1 MNKTSILTNLLATTV
16 FCGAMGVAAPAFAQ
30 GQRQDTQ
37 PQSGPVEA
45 SNPNTSANADTE
57 AADQGAIV
65 VTGSRIPQPNLTSV
79 SPVTVVNSQEVRLS
93 GATRAEDIVN
103 ALPQAFASQSGN
115 LSNGSTGTATINLRN
130 LGDQRTLV
138 LVNGRRLVPGDP
150 SSSAADIN
158 AIPATLIERV
168 DVLTGGA
175 SSVYG
180 ADAVAGVVNFIMN
193 TNFEGIRLDGQYS
206 FFQHDNNEKVLVPGL
221 NARGFGYPHGSVAD
235 GGTVDLSGQIGAAF
249 DDGRGHV
256 VAYGT

>member
-1 MNKTSILTNLLATTV
+1 MKTMSHSRLLASTILFGTV
-16 FCGAMGVAAPAFAQ
+16 MAASPARAQ
-30 GQRQDTQ
+30 DQRQDSQ

-45 SNPNTSANADTE
+45 SNPATSADANAD
-57 AADQGAIV
+57 ADQGAIV

-79 SPVTVVNSQEVRLS
+79 SPVTVVNSQEIRLS

-193 TNFEGIRLDGQYS
+193 TNFAGIRLDGQY
-206 FFQHDNNEKVLVPGL
+206 
-221 NARGFGYPHGSVAD
+221 
-235 GGTVDLSGQIGAAF
+235 
-249 DDGRGHV
+249 
-256 VAYGT
+256 